1 MSAKKKKKKW
11 KTPQKNTILGDKKNR
26 LLSTLGVLVGL
37 LHTEYLWN
45 HLHKCITWCNVAIAF
60 NTSMHSDPHSNT
72 HTHTH
77 THTHRAEDIM
87 TALVNKPKP
96 ITTEYINHSSVL
108 FHYVKSSHSEGTVQ
122 SQVDL
127 WQNFHNK
134 FAGL

>member
-1 MSAKKKKKKW
+1 MWLRGCSGWSLTGMIQGIIQGIK
-11 KTPQKNTILGDKKNR
+11 R
-26 LLSTLGVLVGL
+26 EMCLLYGVML
-37 LHTEYLWN
+37 LH
-45 HLHKCITWCNVAIAF
+45 AD
-60 NTSMHSDPHSNT
+60 TSMHSDPHS

-77 THTHRAEDIM
+77 TAEDIM

-127 WQNFHNK
+127 
-134 FAGL
+134 